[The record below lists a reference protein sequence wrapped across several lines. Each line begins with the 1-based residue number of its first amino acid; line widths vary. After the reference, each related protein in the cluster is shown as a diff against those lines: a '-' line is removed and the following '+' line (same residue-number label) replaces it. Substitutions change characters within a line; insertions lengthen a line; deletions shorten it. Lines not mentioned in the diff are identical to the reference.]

1 MNKLLLLVGM
11 LALTANADMSLTLD
25 PAVMEEAKRA
35 VFNGE
40 EALLPTTSVVSEHSN
55 ADVALWQQ
63 AMDASGTELMPVYL
77 LALLQKLNPDK
88 PMVEHAD
95 VYAEALRLHMLAA
108 AGNKTA
114 KKQLAVALQSGVL
127 PCGLRI
133 ICDTDKAASLL
144 P

>member
-40 EALLPTTSVVSEHSN
+40 EALLPTTSVVSEHAN

-88 PMVEHAD
+88 PMVEHAEA
-95 VYAEALRLHMLAA
+95 YAEALRLHMLAA
-108 AGNKTA
+108 AGNRTA
-114 KKQLAVALQSGVL
+114 KKQLAAALQSGVL

>member
-40 EALLPTTSVVSEHSN
+40 EALLPTTSVVSEHAN

-95 VYAEALRLHMLAA
+95 VYAEALRLHMLAS
-108 AGNKTA
+108 AGNRTA
-114 KKQLAVALQSGVL
+114 KKQLAAALQSGVL

>member
-11 LALTANADMSLTLD
+11 LALTANADVSLTLD
-25 PAVMEEAKRA
+25 PAVMDEAKRA

-40 EALLPTTSVVSEHSN
+40 EALLPTKSVLPEQEN
-55 ADVALWQQ
+55 AEAALWQQ

-88 PMVEHAD
+88 PMVEHAEA
-95 VYAEALRLHMLAA
+95 YAEALRLHMLAA

-114 KKQLAVALQSGVL
+114 KNQLAAALQCGLL

-133 ICDTDKAASLL
+133 ICDTAKAASLL